1 MLYTMNYNISIYKK
15 LNSKLLVYIGDL
27 SYTYKYNRWV

>member
-15 LNSKLLVYIGDL
+15 LNPKLLVQIEDL
-27 SYTYKYNRWV
+27 SCTYKYNRWV